1 MKLINISFKNIFV
14 GLTFLA
20 IIVISSCKKYVEI
33 QVAPSMLS
41 NAEAFSSDSSAT
53 SAVLSI
59 YSTYT
64 TYNAAQYITYA
75 GGLSADE
82 LQNTKSDPLLGQFSK
97 NQVLKTNSYLDTYL
111 WADPYTIIRYCNLS
125 VSQIAASTGMSQTA
139 KNQLTG
145 EAKFMRAWSFFY
157 LVNYFGAVPLSLDAT
172 PLNNGRLPRA
182 TSTEVYNQI
191 IADLKD
197 AQSLLPAAY
206 AGSSAAH
213 RSRANKWAAAA
224 LLARVYL
231 YTRDYANAKTEATL
245 VINSGVYTMPDLN
258 SAFINTSTEAIF
270 QFANTR
276 GISEVG
282 SIYRT
287 DPAGNTVAPP
297 AYVLYPGFVKSF
309 EPGDNRKKDWVD
321 STTYNNI
328 TYYRI
333 NKYKLAD
340 QKEGTNE
347 FDVVLRLAEQYL
359 IKAEAEAQLND
370 VADAQADLNVVRTR
384 AGLPNTTASTQETLL
399 TAILNERK
407 VEFFGEY
414 GYRWFDLIRSGEA
427 DVVLGALK
435 TTWSVTAT
443 LMPIPQSEIQLNP
456 NLTQNPGY

>member
-1 MKLINISFKNIFV
+1 MKLINISFKNIFA
-14 GLTFLA
+14 GLTLMA
-20 IIVISSCKKYVEI
+20 IVVISSCKKYVEI
-33 QVAPSMLS
+33 PVAPSLLS

-59 YSTYT
+59 YSTYV

-75 GGLSADE
+75 GGLAADE
-82 LQNTKSDPLLGQFSK
+82 LQNTKSDPQLGQFSK
-97 NQVLKTNSYLDTYL
+97 NQVLKTNSYLDSFL
-111 WADPYTIIRYCNLS
+111 WADPYILIRYCNLS
-125 VSQIAASTGMSQTA
+125 VSQIAVSTGMSQAA
-139 KNQLTG
+139 KSQLTG
-145 EAKFMRAWSFFY
+145 EAKFMRAWNFFY

-172 PLNNGRLPRA
+172 PLNNGQLPRA
-182 TSTEVYNQI
+182 ATADVYNQI

-206 AGSSAAH
+206 AGNSAH

-231 YTRDYANAKTEATL
+231 YTKDYADAKTEAAL
-245 VINSGVYTMPDLN
+245 VINSGMYTMPDLN

-270 QFANTR
+270 QFANVK
-276 GISEVG
+276 GISKVG

-309 EPGDNRKKDWVD
+309 EAGDNRKKDWVD
-321 STTYNNI
+321 STTYNNT

-340 QKEGTNE
+340 QSQGTNE
-347 FDVVLRLAEQYL
+347 YDVVLRVAEQYL

-370 VADAQADLNVVRTR
+370 VTDAQADLNVVRTR

-414 GYRWFDLIRSGEA
+414 GHRWFDLIRTGQA

-435 TTWSVTAT
+435 TTWSATAT
-443 LMPIPQSEIQLNP
+443 LLPIPQSEIQLNP